1 MYFNYLFS
9 NEECRICRYRLTRVI
24 FRAICSQFVLNT
36 TMENHIQK
44 SQNFVKNVK
53 GKVYVDDLNAGIYSV
68 HDINFC
74 KKMKFRF
81 QEAKFNFRKWR
92 WHNEISRKFMKSLN
106 ASADVSV
113 KSVNSDRNSKI
124 IESSLKHGDIN

>member
-1 MYFNYLFS
+1 MK
-9 NEECRICRYRLTRVI
+9 
-24 FRAICSQFVLNT
+24 
-36 TMENHIQK
+36 NHIQK

-53 GKVYVDDLNAGIYSV
+53 RKVYVDDLNAGIYSV

-92 WHNEISRKFMKSLN
+92 WHNEILRKFIKSLN

-113 KSVNSDRNSKI
+113 KSVTSDRNSKI
-124 IESSLKHGDIN
+124 IESSLKHGDINLKIMKY